1 MTGQSI
7 MTFSSGQA
15 LQGSRAWHLIMDARV
30 KLAHGVAACGGLSA
44 CLVRVMQILISTIL
58 HNRIFRAF

>member
-1 MTGQSI
+1 
-7 MTFSSGQA
+7 
-15 LQGSRAWHLIMDARV
+15 MDARV

-44 CLVRVMQILISTIL
+44 CLVRMMQILISTIL